1 MPLPCYECSKADKDT
16 CARCREA
23 LKYDI
28 VKEITGNAPRVY
40 LDESNR
46 NKRGAVKKG
55 KISKYN
61 THYFKVHYEYEK
73 NGLSMSK
80 IAEMLKISKTLVW
93 NIIHNKQ

>member
-46 NKRGAVKKG
+46 NKRGAVK
-55 KISKYN
+55 
-61 THYFKVHYEYEK
+61 
-73 NGLSMSK
+73 
-80 IAEMLKISKTLVW
+80 
-93 NIIHNKQ
+93 